1 MLRLHRDAAGG
12 VLTLLDTR
20 VWARRIEAEHAIFR
34 PKPKPG
40 P

>member
-1 MLRLHRDAAGG
+1 
-12 VLTLLDTR
+12 VLTLPDTR

-34 PKPKPG
+34 LKPKPG